1 MHLNPFARRSGVTIE
16 GAYSQTKCTPSRIAL
31 MTGKYAWKVG
41 MPEDRVIDTFDGNGL
56 SLEEKLLPEY
66 LKDAGYDTHF
76 FGKWHL
82 GYCDDSFR
90 PQNRG
95 FDTGSDSPKYLIDI
109 RDSSCGPYKAFGFMG
124 SGIDYSKHWASGS
137 RTFDYWNHDQ
147 LVDQSDYTYTTDDF
161 VERSVPN
168 IEFCVYFYISEQM
181 KC

>member
-1 MHLNPFARRSGVTIE
+1 MYFYLNTYKVLFCQELLAVRQNAKPNIIFILTDDQGFSDVSWRNKQVRTPNLDALRFGFKYFLITLYNTRFRRAGVTIE

-56 SLEEKLLPEY
+56 SLDEKLLPEY

-95 FDTGSDSPKYLIDI
+95 FDTGSV
-109 RDSSCGPYKAFGFMG
+109 KAIYF
-124 SGIDYSKHWASGS
+124 
-137 RTFDYWNHDQ
+137 
-147 LVDQSDYTYTTDDF
+147 SDLYTRF
-161 VERSVPN
+161 
-168 IEFCVYFYISEQM
+168 
-181 KC
+181 

>member
-1 MHLNPFARRSGVTIE
+1 MPVDNFISIHLNPIARRSGVTIE

-56 SLEEKLLPEY
+56 SLDEKLLPEY

-95 FDTGSDSPKYLIDI
+95 FDTGSDS
-109 RDSSCGPYKAFGFMG
+109 
-124 SGIDYSKHWASGS
+124 
-137 RTFDYWNHDQ
+137 
-147 LVDQSDYTYTTDDF
+147 DD
-161 VERSVPN
+161 V
-168 IEFCVYFYISEQM
+168 FY
-181 KC
+181 